1 MFSIAKVE
9 FERFKQSGNKKALQR
24 SPCLKEWKFD
34 LKWKRLSIVVV
45 VVVVA
50 GDADADAVV
59 GWEMQH

>member
-1 MFSIAKVE
+1 MYAF
-9 FERFKQSGNKKALQR
+9 
-24 SPCLKEWKFD
+24 LKEWKFD

-50 GDADADAVV
+50 GDADAVV